1 MTPPIGDRAPAP
13 ALHWVGLLYRA
24 LNPRWA
30 AEPLSGEGARRHG
43 GRFNRPGRS
52 ALYTATHIL
61 TALREA
67 GQVGEPLQPTTLVSY
82 DADLWPIFDAT
93 DPVALASRGVAA
105 DMLAADDWRLGMLKE
120 GVAPTQALAE
130 EMISEGYA
138 GMLTPSY
145 ARGAPASATNLV
157 LWRWGGG
164 QTRLTLNDSDHR
176 LG

>member
-1 MTPPIGDRAPAP
+1 MTLRVGDEGPAP
-13 ALHWVGLLYRA
+13 ALRWVGLLYRA

-30 AEPLSGEGARRHG
+30 AVPLSGEGARRHG

-67 GQVGEPLQPTTLVSY
+67 GQVGEPLQPTILVSY

-93 DPVALASRGVAA
+93 DPAALARRGLTA
-105 DMLAADDWRLGMLKE
+105 DMLAADDWRLAMLKG
-120 GVAPTQALAE
+120 GVAPTQTLADA
-130 EMISEGYA
+130 MISDGYA

-145 ARGAPASATNLV
+145 ARGAPARATNLV

-164 QTRLTLNDSDHR
+164 QTRLTLNDTDHR

>member
-1 MTPPIGDRAPAP
+1 MASSPEP
-13 ALHWVGLLYRA
+13 ALRWRGLLYRA

-43 GRFNRPGRS
+43 GRFNRPGRP
-52 ALYTATHIL
+52 ALYTSTHIL

-82 DADLWPIFDAT
+82 SADLWPIFDAT
-93 DPVALASRGVAA
+93 DPVAQSSRGLTAEA
-105 DMLAADDWRLGMLKE
+105 LAADDWRLTMMRD
-120 GVAPTQALAE
+120 GVAPTQTLAE
-130 EMISEGYA
+130 TLIGEGYA
-138 GMLTPSY
+138 GLLTPSY
-145 ARGAPASATNLV
+145 ARGARPDATNLV

-164 QTRLTLNDSDHR
+164 QTRLTLNDHDHR